1 MSRYIGCIGLDYRV
15 ECVRYKGVMVRLHGA
30 IKSPP
35 QLSINSNINQG
46 KVKEK
51 IKNRI
56 GGGNKRGKIKG
67 MNRGSPG
74 VWGGAPYMITLH
86 RE

>member
-1 MSRYIGCIGLDYRV
+1 
-15 ECVRYKGVMVRLHGA
+15 MVRLHSA

-46 KVKEK
+46 K

-56 GGGNKRGKIKG
+56 RGKIKG
-67 MNRGSPG
+67 INRGSPG
-74 VWGGAPYMITLH
+74 VWGGAPYI
-86 RE
+86 